1 MRGRSRAK
9 LQRFYGVLNTDLNS
23 FEAASGFLLRSAF
36 IEISDKCHFAEGKF
50 YPA

>member
-23 FEAASGFLLRSAF
+23 FAGSSGLSLRSAF
-36 IEISDKCHFAEGKF
+36 IEISDKCYLAEGKL